1 MVSMEETFSVKRP
14 FVTVQEAASLC
25 NVSQTTIRTKIKEYK
40 MKTYLDD
47 KGRIHVRTLDLLLY
61 YHKHMTRQIAKAEK
75 DLHKAI
81 NTHNKVLS
89 EYYALFREYDDRL
102 NDNGEGCVTISALRD
117 KLDEVHDSCIE
128 LKKVLITIGKQTN
141 FYNTVR

>member
-1 MVSMEETFSVKRP
+1 MEEIFSVSHP
-14 FVTVQEAASLC
+14 FVTVQEAAFLC
-25 NVSQTTIRTKIKEYK
+25 DVSQTTIQTKIKEYK

-47 KGRIHVRTLDLLLY
+47 KGHIHIRTLDLLLY
-61 YHKHMTRQIAKAEK
+61 YHKRMTGQIAKAEK

-81 NTHNKVLS
+81 NARNKVLS

-102 NDNGEGCVTISALRD
+102 NDNGEGCITISELRD

-141 FYNTVR
+141 YYYTVK

>member
-1 MVSMEETFSVKRP
+1 MEEFFSVRHP
-14 FVTVQEAASLC
+14 FVTVQEAAFLC
-25 NVSQTTIRTKIKEYK
+25 DVSQTTIRTKIKEYK

-47 KGRIHVRTLDLLLY
+47 KGHIHIRTLDLLLY
-61 YHKHMTRQIAKAEK
+61 YHKCMTGQIAKAEK

-81 NTHNKVLS
+81 NARNKVLS

-117 KLDEVHDSCIE
+117 KLDELHNSCIE
-128 LKKVLITIGKQTN
+128 LKGVLITIGKQTN
-141 FYNTVR
+141 YYYTVK

>member
-1 MVSMEETFSVKRP
+1 MEETFSMKCP
-14 FVTVQEAASLC
+14 FVTVQEAAFLC
-25 NVSQTTIRTKIKEYK
+25 DVSETTIRTKIKEYK

-47 KGRIHVRTLDLLLY
+47 KGRIHIRTLDLLLY
-61 YHKHMTRQIAKAEK
+61 YHKRMTGQIAKAEK

-81 NTHNKVLS
+81 NARNKVLS
-89 EYYALFREYDDRL
+89 EYYALCREYDDRL
-102 NDNGEGCVTISALRD
+102 SDDSEGCIPISTLRD

>member
-1 MVSMEETFSVKRP
+1 MEEIFSVSHP
-14 FVTVQEAASLC
+14 FVTVQEAAFLC

-47 KGRIHVRTLDLLLY
+47 KGHIHIRTLDLILY
-61 YHKHMTRQIAKAEK
+61 YHKRMAGQIAKAEK

-81 NTHNKVLS
+81 NARNKVLS

-102 NDNGEGCVTISALRD
+102 NDDGEGCITISTLRD

-141 FYNTVR
+141 YYNTVR

>member
-1 MVSMEETFSVKRP
+1 MIDSFSVNHP
-14 FVTVQEAASLC
+14 FVTVQEAAFLC
-25 NVSQTTIRTKIKEYK
+25 DVSKTTIRTKIKEYK

-47 KGRIHVRTLDLLLY
+47 KGRIHIRTLDLLLY
-61 YHKHMTRQIAKAEK
+61 YHKRMTGQIAKAEK

-81 NTHNKVLS
+81 NTRNKVLS

-102 NDNGEGCVTISALRD
+102 NDNSEGCITISALRD

-141 FYNTVR
+141 YYNTVR

>member
-1 MVSMEETFSVKRP
+1 MDEAFSVRHP
-14 FVTVQEAASLC
+14 FVTVQEAAFLC

-47 KGRIHVRTLDLLLY
+47 KGRIHIRSVDLLLY
-61 YHKHMTRQIAKAEK
+61 FYKRMTGQIAKAEK

-81 NTHNKVLS
+81 NARNKVLS
-89 EYYALFREYDDRL
+89 EYYALCREYDD
-102 NDNGEGCVTISALRD
+102 GEGCIPISTLRD

>member
-1 MVSMEETFSVKRP
+1 MEEIFSVSHP
-14 FVTVQEAASLC
+14 FVTVQEAAFLC
-25 NVSQTTIRTKIKEYK
+25 DVSQTTIRTKIKEYK

-47 KGRIHVRTLDLLLY
+47 KGHIHIRTLDLLLY
-61 YHKHMTRQIAKAEK
+61 YHKRMTGQIAKAEK
-75 DLHKAI
+75 DLHKSI
-81 NTHNKVLS
+81 NARNKVLS

-102 NDNGEGCVTISALRD
+102 NDNGEGCITISALRD

-141 FYNTVR
+141 YYNTIR

>member
-1 MVSMEETFSVKRP
+1 MEEIFSVSHP
-14 FVTVQEAASLC
+14 FVTVQEAAFLC
-25 NVSQTTIRTKIKEYK
+25 DVSQTTIRTKIKEYK

-47 KGRIHVRTLDLLLY
+47 KGHIHIRTLDLLLY
-61 YHKHMTRQIAKAEK
+61 YHKRMTGQIAKAEK

-81 NTHNKVLS
+81 NTRNKVLS

-102 NDNGEGCVTISALRD
+102 NDNGEGCITISALRD

-128 LKKVLITIGKQTN
+128 MKKVLITIGKQTN
-141 FYNTVR
+141 YYYTVK